1 MAIQYSI
8 QKMVSD
14 GTLSTIALGIQY
26 LQRNDI
32 YIRIAGVETPQ
43 SGAPSGYTWA
53 FIDNTTL
60 QVLPVVPNGVE
71 VVIYRRTDVDAM
83 YNIYSQNAQFDE
95 ATIDENNQQLLYI
108 AQEYFEQGIPG
119 AGVESVEFVRDDGA
133 LIYYRIRL
141 TDGSYTPEFA
151 IPRFGDSEHGFIREV
166 DSIAGL
172 IAIES
177 PVEGDLVVV
186 QSYHNL
192 PFSNV
197 LALPPAGGGQYR
209 WSQSTPKNAHN
220 GGYIIDPD
228 KPFPTLATFNTYYSS
243 TSAGTGCWVRV
254 SDRIEINTA
263 EFGMLNSNNMVW
275 NCAAFMA
282 AFKFS
287 MKKETGQLPK
297 YKKLSIPSGI
307 YKTTNPIIVSDI
319 DGYGILPSVVGG
331 DGSLGSVVFNKTTT
345 NTTGAGYVAGDVDA
359 VYMVS
364 PTSSFGDYLFGEKIR
379 GITFDR
385 DSVDVGYAYL
395 ARKSAMAQRGNLI
408 CRDSLYNFYADDC
421 WMTEYGE
428 VWARLGVNGISV
440 LGGTSCT
447 GGTLYANECSGKGF
461 DFRGLTYS
469 HLMCA
474 CDLCGTGSADG
485 NIAYDFTLAK
495 SVTGNFNTE
504 YHKGTEF
511 LFSNTEGA
519 VISGRS
525 FRATAV
531 ANSATRILNTSASV
545 VKFVGY
551 NWGAESFSNLSPTDK
566 AKYTFKSIS
575 PLSSIA
581 FDSCVLPPFPAEGV
595 ITQLDDLTFPES
607 ISVSNYSDCSG
618 VINRLVSISDT
629 MYRRLGYIGDAVS
642 VMLVSA
648 ICKSSS
654 FVTRTYEAITPT
666 TLTHSRLVAKS
677 TISTSSGSPT
687 NLYQL
692 YTGGSPVSG
701 QFLVGY
707 VDTDGWLWVKHSA
720 PGNNV
725 PYRFVIHK

>member
-1 MAIQYSI
+1 MSVSEPGKIITPWAESGLRNPIPAAANPATGRAGFDQGFSAINMTA
-8 QKMVSD
+8 KE
-14 GTLSTIALGIQY
+14 
-26 LQRNDI
+26 
-32 YIRIAGVETPQ
+32 AG
-43 SGAPSGYTWA
+43 
-53 FIDNTTL
+53 
-60 QVLPVVPNGVE
+60 
-71 VVIYRRTDVDAM
+71 
-83 YNIYSQNAQFDE
+83 
-95 ATIDENNQQLLYI
+95 
-108 AQEYFEQGIPG
+108 GIPPFGQDFNGIFYDVTNIIRYMQAGGQPTFSYALATAIGGYPKG
-119 AGVESVEFVRDDGA
+119 AMVLGDDGVAIYTNRVDGNSSNPNSGGSGWVRDD
-133 LIYYRIRL
+133 LIVRR
-141 TDGSYTPEFA
+141 
-151 IPRFGDSEHGFIREV
+151 V
-166 DSIAGL
+166 DSIEDL
-172 IAIES
+172 IAITS
-177 PVEGDLVVV
+177 PVLGDTVEV
-186 QSYHNL
+186 QSYHKATYA
-192 PFSNV
+192 NV
-197 LALPPAGGGQYR
+197 LATPPVGGGQFR
-209 WSQSTPKNAHN
+209 WSPTTPKTSHN
-220 GGYIIDPD
+220 GGYVIDPA
-228 KPFPTLATFNTYYSS
+228 KTFPALASFNTYYSS
-243 TSAGTGCWVRV
+243 ANPGNGCWVRV

-263 EFGMLNSNNMVW
+263 EFGMLNSNDMVW

-287 MKKETGQLPK
+287 MKKESGQLPK

-331 DGSLGSVVFNKTTT
+331 DGSLGSVIFNKTTT

-364 PTSSFGDYLFGEKIR
+364 PTSSFGDYLFGEKIH

-395 ARKSAMAQRGNLI
+395 AYKSAMAQRGNLI
-408 CRDSLYNFYADDC
+408 CRDSLYNFYAWDC

-440 LGGTSCT
+440 LGGTTCT

-551 NWGAESFSNLSPTDK
+551 NWGFESFANLSPADK

-575 PLSSIA
+575 SLSSVV
-581 FDSCVLPPFPAEGV
+581 FDSCVLPTFPAEGI
-595 ITQLDDLTFPES
+595 ITQLDDLTFPEE
-607 ISVSNYSDCSG
+607 ISTSNYSDCAG
-618 VINRLVSISDT
+618 VIKRLVTMSDT
-629 MYRRLGYIGDAVS
+629 TYRRLGYIGDAVS
-642 VMLVSA
+642 IMLVSA
-648 ICKSSS
+648 ICKNASFSS
-654 FVTRTYEAITPT
+654 RTYEAITPT
-666 TLTHSRLVAKS
+666 TLTNSRLIQKS
-677 TISTSSGSPT
+677 AISTSSGAPT

-692 YTGGSPVSG
+692 YTGGSPISG
-701 QFLVGY
+701 QYLVGY
-707 VDTDGWLWVKHSA
+707 VDSDGWLWVKPSA
-720 PGNNV
+720 SGNNV
-725 PYRFVIHK
+725 QYRFVIHK